1 MDAYDILKTAIY
13 ENRLSFY
20 GYNPLLEELRWIQK
34 DNIRNKVDHPQGKS
48 KDVADAL
55 AGIVFSLTTMY
66 HGPPMGVY
74 KGISQFNDPVAE
86 EQREIVEE
94 DFPLLPFLQG

>member
-1 MDAYDILKTAIY
+1 
-13 ENRLSFY
+13 
-20 GYNPLLEELRWIQK
+20 
-34 DNIRNKVDHPQGKS
+34 
-48 KDVADAL
+48 
-55 AGIVFSLTTMY
+55 MY